1 MKTCGDYESLCGV
14 IKIGSCPGQHPYTS
28 QLHMHVKRKAIEM
41 FDLIVPKKRTYQYYN
56 TEAVFDILTVGMAV
70 AMLATMAALAP
81 ATTPSVGAKEEIDH
95 HFQLFFI

>member
-1 MKTCGDYESLCGV
+1 MKILPFYYL
-14 IKIGSCPGQHPYTS
+14 IIGH
-28 QLHMHVKRKAIEM
+28 
-41 FDLIVPKKRTYQYYN
+41 N
-56 TEAVFDILTVGMAV
+56 NNNEAVFHIFTVGMAV